1 MAGLKAVLFDND
13 GTLVDSRELLLA
25 SFHYA
30 GPAVLGR
37 QLSDEEYLQKVGQ
50 PLAVQVKDYTDDPV
64 LQERVCEAYR
74 AHNKTV
80 HDKMIKAFP
89 GTVEALAELAG
100 AGLKLG
106 VVTSKRHAVA
116 WRGLEMVGAASYL
129 DCCVGW
135 DDIERPKPDP
145 QPVVRGCGVR
155 SQRVPVRRRRPVRP
169 AIRQRGRRKHR
180 GGDLGHVQRARTDG
194 RAPLVRLAH
203 LGRADRKHAGVALA
217 FDTCGAS
224 DTLGTRH

>member
-64 LQERVCEAYR
+64 LQERFCEAYR

-80 HDKMIKAFP
+80 HDKIDQ
-89 GTVEALAELAG
+89 
-100 AGLKLG
+100 G
-106 VVTSKRHAVA
+106 VPRN
-116 WRGLEMVGAASYL
+116 G
-129 DCCVGW
+129 
-135 DDIERPKPDP
+135 
-145 QPVVRGCGVR
+145 
-155 SQRVPVRRRRPVRP
+155 
-169 AIRQRGRRKHR
+169 
-180 GGDLGHVQRARTDG
+180 
-194 RAPLVRLAH
+194 
-203 LGRADRKHAGVALA
+203 
-217 FDTCGAS
+217 
-224 DTLGTRH
+224 

>member
-64 LQERVCEAYR
+64 LQERFCEAYR

-89 GTVEALAELAG
+89 GTVE
-100 AGLKLG
+100 
-106 VVTSKRHAVA
+106 VPSKRQAVA
-116 WRGLEMVGAASYL
+116 WRGLEVVGAASYL

-145 QPVVRGCGVR
+145 QPVVRGCELLGFDPSECLYV
-155 SQRVPVRRRRPVRP
+155 
-169 AIRQRGRRKHR
+169 
-180 GGDLGHVQRARTDG
+180 GD
-194 RAPLVRLAH
+194 AP
-203 LGRADRKHAGVALA
+203 
-217 FDTCGAS
+217 FDLQSGNAAGAS
-224 DTLGTRH
+224 TAAVTWGMFSEPALTAECPSFVSHTWDELIASTLALL

>member
-64 LQERVCEAYR
+64 LQERFCEAYR

-89 GTVEALAELAG
+89 GTVEALAELAS

-116 WRGLEMVGAASYL
+116 WRGLEVVGAASYL

-145 QPVVRGCGVR
+145 QPVVRGCELLGFDPSECLYVGDAPFDLQ
-155 SQRVPVRRRRPVRP
+155 SGNAAGAKPQR
-169 AIRQRGRRKHR
+169 
-180 GGDLGHVQRARTDG
+180 
-194 RAPLVRLAH
+194 
-203 LGRADRKHAGVALA
+203 
-217 FDTCGAS
+217 
-224 DTLGTRH
+224 

>member
-1 MAGLKAVLFDND
+1 MVRWLI
-13 GTLVDSRELLLA
+13 LA
-25 SFHYA
+25 SCFWQA
-30 GPAVLGR
+30 FTMRALRCWAASLATRNICRWFSVSVLGG
-37 QLSDEEYLQKVGQ
+37 LVQ

-64 LQERVCEAYR
+64 LQERFCEAYR

-89 GTVEALAELAG
+89 GTVEALAELAS

-116 WRGLEMVGAASYL
+116 WRGLEVVGAASYL

-145 QPVVRGCGVR
+145 QPVVRGCELLGFDPSECLYV
-155 SQRVPVRRRRPVRP
+155 
-169 AIRQRGRRKHR
+169 
-180 GGDLGHVQRARTDG
+180 GD
-194 RAPLVRLAH
+194 AP
-203 LGRADRKHAGVALA
+203 
-217 FDTCGAS
+217 FDLQSGNAAGAS
-224 DTLGTRH
+224 TAAVTWGMFNEPALTAERPSFVSHTWDELIASTLALL

>member
-64 LQERVCEAYR
+64 LQERFCEAYR

-89 GTVEALAELAG
+89 GTVEALAELAS
-100 AGLKLG
+100 AGLKLCG
-106 VVTSKRHAVA
+106 DVEAPCGCLARARGGGRRVVSGLL
-116 WRGLEMVGAASYL
+116 RGLGRYRTSEARSPAGGPRLRAA
-129 DCCVGW
+129 
-135 DDIERPKPDP
+135 
-145 QPVVRGCGVR
+145 GVR
-155 SQRVPVRRRRPVRP
+155 SWRVPVHRRRPVRL
-169 AIRQRGRRKHR
+169 AIR
-180 GGDLGHVQRARTDG
+180 
-194 RAPLVRLAH
+194 
-203 LGRADRKHAGVALA
+203 
-217 FDTCGAS
+217 
-224 DTLGTRH
+224 

>member
-64 LQERVCEAYR
+64 LQERFCEAYR

-89 GTVEALAELAG
+89 GTVEALAELAS

-116 WRGLEMVGAASYL
+116 WRGLEVVGAASYL

-145 QPVVRGCGVR
+145 QPVVRGCELLGFDPGECLYV
-155 SQRVPVRRRRPVRP
+155 
-169 AIRQRGRRKHR
+169 
-180 GGDLGHVQRARTDG
+180 GD
-194 RAPLVRLAH
+194 AP
-203 LGRADRKHAGVALA
+203 
-217 FDTCGAS
+217 FDLQSGNAAGAS
-224 DTLGTRH
+224 TAAVTWGMFNEPALTAERPSFVSHTWDELIASTLSLL

>member
-64 LQERVCEAYR
+64 LQERFCEAYR

-116 WRGLEMVGAASYL
+116 LA
-129 DCCVGW
+129 
-135 DDIERPKPDP
+135 
-145 QPVVRGCGVR
+145 
-155 SQRVPVRRRRPVRP
+155 
-169 AIRQRGRRKHR
+169 
-180 GGDLGHVQRARTDG
+180 RA
-194 RAPLVRLAH
+194 
-203 LGRADRKHAGVALA
+203 
-217 FDTCGAS
+217 
-224 DTLGTRH
+224 